1 MAFSKT
7 PSNQVTQAELA
18 NNMIST
24 HCILEWIDKITSSH
38 RRHPND
44 VPIPVF
50 TFRLTPITTIH
61 NTINPTRLIFTLACL
76 HDGSHLTG
84 NSQNKKNLTDIFFV
98 KYSSILFYWR
108 SLAQIWA
115 NQCHINRNRGS
126 TTWLVLPTWNQTYL
140 DEKQN
145 EQIHLGNKK
154 VLDLQKDQ

>member
-1 MAFSKT
+1 
-7 PSNQVTQAELA
+7 
-18 NNMIST
+18 
-24 HCILEWIDKITSSH
+24 
-38 RRHPND
+38 
-44 VPIPVF
+44 
-50 TFRLTPITTIH
+50 
-61 NTINPTRLIFTLACL
+61 
-76 HDGSHLTG
+76 LTG